1 MNIVLILSGGTGLRL
16 GADIPKQYIEVGGR
30 PVISHCI
37 ETLSRHGQIDGIQI
51 VADSAWQENITDW
64 LQTADPCKKFRGFSP
79 PGENRQLSIF
89 HGLQDI
95 RTYAD
100 DSGYVF
106 IRDAARP
113 RLSPDQVTACLHAVQ
128 GHDGLMPVLP
138 MKDTVYLSQDGAC
151 VTELLDR
158 SKVYAGQAPE
168 VFRISRY
175 YEANR
180 KLLPERILAIN
191 GSTEPAIL
199 DHMDIAMIPGD
210 EGNFKITTKA
220 DLERFR
226 KMIEENPLTKCS
238 PKLYKI

>member
-1 MNIVLILSGGTGLRL
+1 MNIALILSGGTGLRL

-30 PVISHCI
+30 PVISYCI

-64 LQTADPCKKFRGFSP
+64 LQTADLCKKFRGFSP

-89 HGLQDI
+89 HGLEDI
-95 RTYAD
+95 KTYAD

-106 IRDAARP
+106 IHDAARP
-113 RLSPDQVTACLHAVQ
+113 LLSPAQVTDCLEAVQ

-151 VTELLDR
+151 VTGLLDR
-158 SKVYAGQAPE
+158 SKIYAGQAPE

-175 YEANR
+175 YEANQ

-199 DHMDIAMIPGD
+199 DHMDVAMIPGD
-210 EGNFKITTKA
+210 KENFKITTKA

-226 KMIEENPLTKCS
+226 RMMEDAG
-238 PKLYKI
+238 YK

>member
-1 MNIVLILSGGTGLRL
+1 M
-16 GADIPKQYIEVGGR
+16 
-30 PVISHCI
+30 
-37 ETLSRHGQIDGIQI
+37 
-51 VADSAWQENITDW
+51 ADSAWRENIKVW
-64 LQTADPCKKFRGFSP
+64 LQTADPCKKFRGFSL

-106 IRDAARP
+106 IHDAARP
-113 RLSPDQVTACLHAVQ
+113 MLSPVQVADCLEAVQ

-138 MKDTVYLSQDGAC
+138 MKDTVYLSQDGTR
-151 VTELLDR
+151 VTDLLDR

-168 VFRISRY
+168 VFRIGRY

-180 KLLPERILAIN
+180 KLLPDRIRQIN

-199 DHMDIAMIPGD
+199 DGMDIVMIPGD
-210 EGNFKITTKA
+210 EGNFKITTRA

-226 KMIEENPLTKCS
+226 GMIEK
-238 PKLYKI
+238 

>member
-51 VADSAWQENITDW
+51 VADSAWQENITGW
-64 LQTADPCKKFRGFSP
+64 LQTADLCKKFRGFSP

-89 HGLQDI
+89 HGLEDI
-95 RTYAD
+95 KTYAD

-106 IRDAARP
+106 IHDAARP
-113 RLSPDQVTACLHAVQ
+113 LLSPAQVTDCLEAVQ

-151 VTELLDR
+151 VTGLLDR
-158 SKVYAGQAPE
+158 SKIYAGQAPE

-175 YEANR
+175 YEANQ

-199 DHMDIAMIPGD
+199 DHMDVAMIPGD
-210 EGNFKITTKA
+210 KENFKITTKA

-226 KMIEENPLTKCS
+226 RMMEDAG
-238 PKLYKI
+238 YK

>member
-1 MNIVLILSGGTGLRL
+1 MNIALILSGGTGLRL

-30 PVISHCI
+30 PVISYCI

-51 VADSAWQENITDW
+51 VADSAWQENITGW
-64 LQTADPCKKFRGFSP
+64 LQTADLCKKFRGFSP

-89 HGLQDI
+89 HGLEDI
-95 RTYAD
+95 KTYAD

-106 IRDAARP
+106 IHDAARP
-113 RLSPDQVTACLHAVQ
+113 LLSPAQVTDCLEAVQ

-151 VTELLDR
+151 VTGLLDR
-158 SKVYAGQAPE
+158 SKIYAGQAPE

-175 YEANR
+175 YEANQ

-199 DHMDIAMIPGD
+199 DHMDVAMIPGD
-210 EGNFKITTKA
+210 KENFKITTKA

-226 KMIEENPLTKCS
+226 RMMEDAG
-238 PKLYKI
+238 YK

>member
-1 MNIVLILSGGTGLRL
+1 MNIALILSGGTGLRL

-30 PVISHCI
+30 PIISYCV
-37 ETLSRHGQIDGIQI
+37 ETLSMHDKVDALQI
-51 VADSAWQENITDW
+51 VADVSWQEKIRAW
-64 LQTADPCKKFRGFSP
+64 LNTADPKRKFRGFSA

-106 IRDAARP
+106 IHDAARP
-113 RLSPDQVTACLHAVQ
+113 MLSPVQVADCLEAVQ
-128 GHDGLMPVLP
+128 GYDGLMPVLP
-138 MKDTVYLSQDGAC
+138 MKDTVYLSQDGTR
-151 VTELLDR
+151 VTDLLDR

-168 VFRISRY
+168 VFRIGRY

-180 KLLPERILAIN
+180 KLLPDRIRQIN

-199 DHMDIAMIPGD
+199 DGMDIVMIPGD
-210 EGNFKITTKA
+210 EGNFKITTRT
-220 DLERFR
+220 DLERF
-226 KMIEENPLTKCS
+226 L
-238 PKLYKI
+238 KIREDNR